1 MTESK
6 VGAIT
11 CSNNNQIY
19 VIGGG
24 YNPSN
29 GNNYSITTKTTVSIY
44 DSSKDEWNS
53 NTIDVPEGIAY
64 SFLCN

>member
-29 GNNYSITTKTTVSIY
+29 GNNYSITTKTTVSI
-44 DSSKDEWNS
+44 
-53 NTIDVPEGIAY
+53 I
-64 SFLCN
+64 